1 MQGKI
6 SIQHYSEYLNT
17 MSKIEKYLSSRNSK
31 EREYCILWLTAFGIQ
46 SVVDLKPSEDLD
58 PIISR
63 HIEGKTDISQT
74 HKEVHDFYHAY
85 HRETGDHNMH
95 RNEEADKVAV
105 RIVETLL
112 ADDFDLSLQGFRQT
126 HRHMFHGIYHNS
138 GELREKPFSKKEWV
152 LGNTTILYPKPDG
165 LEERLQFLFETER
178 SMDYSRLSDS
188 HKLRHYCQF
197 IAQLMMLNAFHY
209 ANSRTM
215 FVYALKYLL
224 SCGYQLKN
232 DTFYREAWYFRNAI
246 IRACY
251 TNMYQ
256 GIYPT
261 TKYMEM
267 FLGNLLFN
275 EENELK
281 NHRMVKKGG

>member
-1 MQGKI
+1 M
-6 SIQHYSEYLNT
+6 L
-17 MSKIEKYLSSRNSK
+17 KIEKYLSSRNSQ
-31 EREYCILWLTAFGIQ
+31 EREKSILWLTSFGIQ
-46 SVVDLKPSEDLD
+46 SVVDLKPSDD
-58 PIISR
+58 IAPIISR
-63 HIEGKTDISQT
+63 HIEGKIDISSTRQ
-74 HKEVHDFYHAY
+74 EVHDYYHAL
-85 HRETGDHNMH
+85 HRESGDHNMH

-112 ADDFDLSLQGFRQT
+112 SDDFELSLKGYCQT

-165 LEERLQFLFETER
+165 LEDHLRYLFETEC
-178 SMDYSRLSDS
+178 STDYSRLSKNY
-188 HKLRHYCQF
+188 KLKHISQF
-197 IAQLMMLNAFHY
+197 IAKLMMLNAFHY
-209 ANSRTM
+209 ANSRTV
-215 FVYALKYLL
+215 FVYALRYLISL
-224 SCGYQLKN
+224 GYHLKN

-251 TNMYQ
+251 TNMHQ

-267 FLGNLLFN
+267 FLGNLLLD

-281 NHRMVKKGG
+281 NHRMVIRGE